1 MTTLMKQFWNSTYL
15 AMNETKSESDPLD
28 SDTKLI
34 HVVKFRVTDLL
45 SHDNKFPEISYDI

>member
-1 MTTLMKQFWNSTYL
+1 
-15 AMNETKSESDPLD
+15 MNETKSESDPLD